1 MVVVSEFIVLAY
13 KLNQQINT
21 EKLLQS
27 IQKMVHKDA
36 DQNKEYLLIIKLQE
50 ISYNDDTSIPK
61 LEHFNLDQ

>member
-1 MVVVSEFIVLAY
+1 MLAY

-61 LEHFNLDQ
+61 LEHHNLDQ

>member
-1 MVVVSEFIVLAY
+1 MLAY